1 MTTAPT
7 ECCLQVQT
15 ERKERWYQA
24 KSPVAYAE
32 AMYEQG
38 VGNNP
43 FSPITAEVM
52 GVQQRLTF
60 RAAVMEAIMDAVEA
74 EGRWVEGRGVRSP
87 HTVLNVQAF
96 V

>member
-1 MTTAPT
+1 M
-7 ECCLQVQT
+7 QVQT

-24 KSPVAYAE
+24 ESPVAYAE
-32 AMYEQG
+32 AMYQQG

-43 FSPITAEVM
+43 FSPITADVM
-52 GVQQRLTF
+52 ERQLWLTF
-60 RAAVMEAIMDAVEA
+60 HAAVLDAIVDAVEA

-87 HTVLNVQAF
+87 YTVLNVQAF